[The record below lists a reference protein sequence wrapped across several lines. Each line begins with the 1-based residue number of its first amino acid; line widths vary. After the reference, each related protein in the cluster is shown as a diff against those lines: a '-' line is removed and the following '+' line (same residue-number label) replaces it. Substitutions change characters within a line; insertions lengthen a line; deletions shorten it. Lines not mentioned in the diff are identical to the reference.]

1 MNKQT
6 PNIIRLELIDSTNNF
21 LKALKTQEQLP
32 DFTYV
37 QANFQTAG
45 KGQRGNFW
53 EAENNKNL
61 LFSVLLRPTELP
73 IAKHFILSEIV
84 SLALI
89 ATLRQFSKEFKI
101 KWPND
106 IYWKENKVAGILI
119 ENDLEGM
126 QIKESVV
133 GIGLNVNQVKFSP
146 AVPNPTSIH
155 SITYKEQNS
164 DDILLEFH
172 QHLERYLEMLKGKA
186 YDKIAEEYQSLLF
199 RAEGYHQF
207 KDKEGVKFKAKIE
220 SVAHDGALNLVDD
233 KDKKRT
239 YLFKEVQF
247 VI

>member
-73 IAKHFILSEIV
+73 IIKHFILSEIV
-84 SLALI
+84 SLALT
-89 ATLRQFSKEFKI
+89 ATLRQFSEEFKI

-106 IYWKENKVAGILI
+106 IYWKESKVAGILI

-126 QIKESVV
+126 QIKESVI

-146 AVPNPTSIH
+146 TVPNPVSIH
-155 SITYKEQNS
+155 SITYKEQNL

-172 QHLERYLEMLKGKA
+172 YQLEHYLEMLTDKA
-186 YDKIAEEYQSLLF
+186 YDNIAKEYQSILF

-207 KDKEGVKFKAKIE
+207 KEKDGILFRAKIE
-220 SVAHDGALNLVDD
+220 SVAHDGTLHLLDD
-233 KDKKRT
+233 THKKRT